1 MKKGLLICIGLFCMT
16 LKGYGQD
23 TNAYQSFFGQESTEW
38 WGMLVHFDYY
48 DFHVIRTT
56 YDTLVDGVLY
66 KKAEHNTIFS
76 YDEYDELLDFPILLR
91 EDTRTGRLWCRP
103 IDEDE
108 ELLIVD
114 MSLSLGD
121 TITLY
126 RLAGESRGEF
136 VVQNIIDTG
145 SHRTLILKSSW
156 GVSEILFIEGVGCSN
171 IIEYPYSWGIGSR
184 LLCCVKDGFR
194 IYHDGLLEG
203 CYGEPYISIREV
215 ESPKISVFPNPCT
228 DWIELDGEDILSI
241 NIYDVHGKNVKSF
254 FDTQGRIN
262 LSNLPRGM
270 YFLQI
275 LMGTTN
281 VYKTIIKK

>member
-1 MKKGLLICIGLFCMT
+1 MKKGFLIGIGLCCIT
-16 LKGYGQD
+16 AIGHGQD

-38 WGMLVHFDYY
+38 WGVLVDCDYY
-48 DFHVIRTT
+48 SFHLIRTT

-66 KKAEHNTIFS
+66 KKAEHNEIFNDDD
-76 YDEYDELLDFPILLR
+76 YNAPPDFSLLLR
-91 EDTRTGRLWCRP
+91 EDTRTGRLWYRP

-108 ELLIVD
+108 EFLIVD

-126 RLAGESRGEF
+126 RPAGESSGREF
-136 VVQNIIDTG
+136 VVQNLIDTG
-145 SHRTLILKSSW
+145 SHRTLILKSSV
-156 GVSEILFIEGVGCSN
+156 GVREILFIEGVGCSN
-171 IIEYPYSWGIGSR
+171 IIEYPYSWGNGSL
-184 LLCCVKDGFR
+184 LLCCIKDGSQ
-194 IYHDGLLEG
+194 IYHDGPLVG
-203 CYGEPYISIREV
+203 CYGEPYGIRDV
-215 ESPKISVFPNPCT
+215 EIPKISVFPNPCT
-228 DWIELDGEDILSI
+228 DWIEIDGENILSI